1 LGKIPR
7 RGIGFGVARYLG
19 SDEALR
25 GAISKLPRPE
35 VAFNYF
41 GIVSRAGAAD
51 VAPDDEMLVGRS
63 LGPRNRRQHLI
74 EVNARIAGGRLQV
87 KWTFA
92 TEFHRHATIDRIAQR
107 FVAALQEI
115 IEAGDGASADVL
127 TPSDF
132 PQART
137 SREDLEALLR
147 RIGGTPGN
155 AR

>member
-1 LGKIPR
+1 
-7 RGIGFGVARYLG
+7 
-19 SDEALR
+19 
-25 GAISKLPRPE
+25 
-35 VAFNYF
+35 
-41 GIVSRAGAAD
+41 
-51 VAPDDEMLVGRS
+51 
-63 LGPRNRRQHLI
+63 
-74 EVNARIAGGRLQV
+74 LQV